1 MVCAGREA
9 RSEKHWFRF
18 MDQCLMGSRRTI
30 TVLLLDLASSWV
42 LSLFCIVSGQSTR
55 FLSVVDIILL
65 QIIHGM
71 K

>member
-1 MVCAGREA
+1 
-9 RSEKHWFRF
+9 
-18 MDQCLMGSRRTI
+18 MGSRRTI